1 MNTDFIPVSAIGLS
15 NAPWDAQE
23 CTCPRCKGRG
33 EWYVLWNDD
42 EDTHEITPEQYK
54 ALPKE
59 QQQYYDYECCPLC
72 DGAGEID
79 KRFIKNF

>member
-1 MNTDFIPVSAIGLS
+1 MNTDYIPVSAIGLS

-59 QQQYYDYECCPLC
+59 QQQYYDYEYCPLC
-72 DGAGEID
+72 DGVGEID